1 MKNYEVCKHVELV
14 GSIAVYVKKQCKK
27 AHMLKGKL
35 VVSKKE
41 CESCTPVV
49 SEKEDT

>member
-1 MKNYEVCKHVELV
+1 MNNYEVCKHVESV

-27 AHMLKGKL
+27 VHMLKGKL

-49 SEKEDT
+49 LKEET